1 MTMILSTNSR
11 PTWSLATLICFLV
24 IAATCSSVSAFSS
37 TSISTPK
44 SINTKSSS
52 LSASTAAISTTPI
65 SSIAPT
71 IPTFSALF
79 GLNLKRRK
87 QQKENLFTIPSIFNP
102 LDSRPIVLF
111 DGKCNLCNAGVQL
124 ILDQDSSSTDQR
136 GNLRVAALQSRVGKV
151 LISRL
156 SPKQQKSVLSLSTEE
171 GTTYKSIVVAS
182 KHRTYLNSAACIEI
196 GKSLKGPLRIF
207 ALLAS
212 LVPSIIRDPIYKL
225 LSRYRKKLFGESEG
239 CRLWDDNW
247 DTRFVDDAKFGGRSG
262 EIDPFADPNAPQVE
276 DTEIDVDFTQADG
289 PNVVVGDR
297 VRVIGSQAV
306 VHTHVTGYENG
317 ICTNGCVGTVVRV
330 LERSAYPKSVV
341 VKFDLKG
348 DDIDDRID
356 ESNPNMLVLRD
367 GTSFE
372 AHFYPGQ
379 LQKESRLDGSHTV
392 SAEIRRADDV

>member
-1 MTMILSTNSR
+1 MISSTNSR
-11 PTWSLATLICFLV
+11 PTWSLTTLICLLV
-24 IAATCSSVSAFSS
+24 IAIISSSVSAFSS
-37 TSISTPK
+37 TTISTPK
-44 SINTKSSS
+44 TINKSS
-52 LSASTAAISTTPI
+52 LSATAAISTPI
-65 SSIAPT
+65 AAPT

-87 QQKENLFTIPSIFNP
+87 HQKENLFAIPSIFNP
-102 LDSRPIVLF
+102 ADSRPIVLF

-124 ILDQDSSSTDQR
+124 ILDQDSSSSDPR

-151 LISRL
+151 LLSRL
-156 SPKQQKSVLSLSTEE
+156 SPQQQKSVLSLSTEE
-171 GTTYKSIVVAS
+171 GTTYKSIVVAG

-196 GKSLKGPLRIF
+196 GKSLKGSLRIV

-212 LVPSIIRDPIYKL
+212 LVPSLIRDPIYKL
-225 LSRYRKKLFGESEG
+225 LSRYRKRLFGESEG

-262 EIDPFADPNAPQVE
+262 EIDPFADPNAPQEE
-276 DTEIDVDFTQADG
+276 DMEIDVDFTQAVG
-289 PNVVVGDR
+289 PSVVVGDR

-306 VHTHVTGYENG
+306 VHTHVDGYENG

-330 LERSAYPKSVV
+330 LEKSAYPKSVV

-348 DDIDDRID
+348 DDIDDYVD

>member
-1 MTMILSTNSR
+1 MRCI
-11 PTWSLATLICFLV
+11 
-24 IAATCSSVSAFSS
+24 
-37 TSISTPK
+37 
-44 SINTKSSS
+44 
-52 LSASTAAISTTPI
+52 
-65 SSIAPT
+65 
-71 IPTFSALF
+71 

-124 ILDQDSSSTDQR
+124 ILDQDSSSNDQR

-171 GTTYKSIVVAS
+171 GTTYKSIVVAG
-182 KHRTYLNSAACIEI
+182 KHRTYLNSAACIKI

-262 EIDPFADPNAPQVE
+262 EIDPFADPNAPQEE
-276 DTEIDVDFTQADG
+276 DMDVDVDFTQAVG
-289 PNVVVGDR
+289 PNVVVGDK
-297 VRVIGSQAV
+297 VRVVGSQPV
-306 VHTHVTGYENG
+306 VHTHVAGYENG

-348 DDIDDRID
+348 DDIDDRVD

-372 AHFYPGQ
+372 AHLYPGQ

>member
-1 MTMILSTNSR
+1 MCT
-11 PTWSLATLICFLV
+11 SLH
-24 IAATCSSVSAFSS
+24 
-37 TSISTPK
+37 
-44 SINTKSSS
+44 N
-52 LSASTAAISTTPI
+52 
-65 SSIAPT
+65 
-71 IPTFSALF
+71 
-79 GLNLKRRK
+79 
-87 QQKENLFTIPSIFNP
+87 
-102 LDSRPIVLF
+102 RPIVLF

-124 ILDQDSSSTDQR
+124 ILDQDSSSSDPR

-151 LISRL
+151 LLSRL

-171 GTTYKSIVVAS
+171 GTTYKSIVVAG

-196 GKSLKGPLRIF
+196 GKSLKGPLRIV
-207 ALLAS
+207 AILAS

-225 LSRYRKKLFGESEG
+225 LSRYRKRLFGESEG

-262 EIDPFADPNAPQVE
+262 EIDPFADPNAPQEE
-276 DTEIDVDFTQADG
+276 DMDIDVDFTQAVG
-289 PNVVVGDR
+289 PSVVVGDR
-297 VRVIGSQAV
+297 VSVIGSQAV

-330 LERSAYPKSVV
+330 LEKSAYPKSVV

-348 DDIDDRID
+348 DDIDDYVD
-356 ESNPNMLVLRD
+356 ESNPKMLVLRD